1 MKPVSGRRMCEILS
15 LRGWSLIRIS
25 GSHHVYT
32 RAGPP
37 RQTVSV
43 PVHGNKDL
51 KPGTRRN
58 IMRTA
63 GLTDDD
69 L

>member
-1 MKPVSGRRMCEILS
+1 MKPVSGRRMCDLLEQ
-15 LRGWSLIRIS
+15 RGWNLIRTK
-25 GSHHVYT
+25 GSHFIYS
-32 RAGPP
+32 RAGS
-37 RQTVSV
+37 RQIVSV
-43 PVHGNKDL
+43 PVHKNKDL
-51 KPGTRRN
+51 KVGTQRN

>member
-1 MKPVSGRRMCEILS
+1 MKPVSGRRMCELLS
-15 LRGWSLIRIS
+15 QHGWSQIRTS
-25 GSHHVYT
+25 GSHRIYT

-37 RQTVSV
+37 RQIVSV
-43 PVHGNKDL
+43 PVHGNKIL
-51 KPGTRRN
+51 KPKTQRN

>member
-1 MKPVSGRRMCEILS
+1 MKPVSGRRMCQILS
-15 LRGWSLIRIS
+15 QRGWGLIRIS
-25 GSHHVYT
+25 GSHHIDT

-37 RQTVSV
+37 RLIVSV
-43 PVHGNKDL
+43 PIHANKDL
-51 KPGTRRN
+51 KPGTRRG

>member
-1 MKPVSGRRMCEILS
+1 MKPVSGRRMCELLS
-15 LRGWSLIRIS
+15 QRGWSLIRIS
-25 GSHHVYT
+25 GSHRIHT

-37 RQTVSV
+37 RQIVSV

-51 KPGTRRN
+51 KPKTQRN
-58 IMRTA
+58 IMRAA
-63 GLTDDD
+63 GLSDDD

>member
-1 MKPVSGRRMCEILS
+1 MLENH
-15 LRGWSLIRIS
+15 GWTLARIS
-25 GSHHVYT
+25 GSHHIYRDAAKKRRT
-32 RAGPP
+32 I
-37 RQTVSV
+37 V

-51 KPGTRRN
+51 KPGTQRG
-58 IMRTA
+58 IMRDA